1 MPSTRNRT
9 ALYGLVGSIFIS
21 GTGIGSLLPILP
33 LYLRERGASYALLG
47 VIVGA
52 SLFAQAIGQWPA
64 GLLAERFGRR
74 EMMVIGLVVAAA
86 ASISFLLPLSVEW
99 LIALRFVQGLGFAA
113 AIPAELASVA
123 DVVPPAQLGRAYGWD
138 SGAQQAGFIGGPAI
152 GGFLAL
158 FGRWTVFAVTRAARL
173 GAAAVIAVTLR
184 TSPSGHAEA
193 GPRLTMS
200 GPPRARSAAITGPP

>member
-99 LIALRFVQGLGFAA
+99 PSWRRSPTWFLLPSLGA
-113 AIPAELASVA
+113 PT
-123 DVVPPAQLGRAYGWD
+123 
-138 SGAQQAGFIGGPAI
+138 AGF
-152 GGFLAL
+152 
-158 FGRWTVFAVTRAARL
+158 R
-173 GAAAVIAVTLR
+173 
-184 TSPSGHAEA
+184 E
-193 GPRLTMS
+193 
-200 GPPRARSAAITGPP
+200 RSRPGS

>member
-1 MPSTRNRT
+1 MQPARRRT
-9 ALYGLVGSIFIS
+9 ALAGILAAVFVS

-99 LIALRFVQGLGFAA
+99 LIALRF
-113 AIPAELASVA
+113 
-123 DVVPPAQLGRAYGWD
+123 
-138 SGAQQAGFIGGPAI
+138 
-152 GGFLAL
+152 
-158 FGRWTVFAVTRAARL
+158 
-173 GAAAVIAVTLR
+173 
-184 TSPSGHAEA
+184 
-193 GPRLTMS
+193 
-200 GPPRARSAAITGPP
+200 